1 MVACFRYASIIVH
14 SVYLPPSKLEFRYD
28 GLDWI
33 QKEADEV
40 QVINFCD
47 AAAVF
52 DKFCTFFFDKLMQ
65 LLLQN
70 AYWVID
76 HV

>member
-1 MVACFRYASIIVH
+1 MVACFRYASIAVH

-33 QKEADEV
+33 QKEAHEV
-40 QVINFCD
+40 SVINF
-47 AAAVF
+47 V
-52 DKFCTFFFDKLMQ
+52 MQ
-65 LLLQN
+65 LLLLN